1 MLVGSY
7 AQQWARLGNA
17 VPPMMMLH
25 IATAVRE
32 DILERISG
40 GADVKRR
47 PSPSMNAQLFSN
59 FTQRDLWPGILR
71 DCVSAPVKVSIG
83 VGM

>member
-1 MLVGSY
+1 
-7 AQQWARLGNA
+7 
-17 VPPMMMLH
+17 
-25 IATAVRE
+25 
-32 DILERISG
+32 
-40 GADVKRR
+40 VKRR